1 MNTLTFRNANEND
14 IPLILTMIRELA
26 DYENLLHEVKAD
38 EDILRY
44 NLFERRMAEVIFP
57 VLDGK
62 EIGFALFFHNF
73 STFLGKPGI
82 YIEDLYIRKE
92 YRGKPGIYIEDLYI
106 REEYRHRGYGKAL
119 IEKIKEIAREREC
132 GRVEWWCLDSNT
144 PSIRFYKN
152 IGAEAMT
159 DHRSGSHD
167 RLDGIPSQR
176 RFPVFRVIS
185 ASEK

>member
-1 MNTLTFRNANEND
+1 MNALTFRNANEND
-14 IPLILTMIRELA
+14 IPLILSMIRELA

-92 YRGKPGIYIEDLYI
+92 YR
-106 REEYRHRGYGKAL
+106 HRGYGKAL
-119 IEKIKEIAREREC
+119 IETLKEIAREREC

-159 DHRSGSHD
+159 DWTVYRLSGDS
-167 RLDGIPSQR
+167 LY
-176 RFPVFRVIS
+176 
-185 ASEK
+185 SE

>member
-1 MNTLTFRNANEND
+1 MNALAFRNAIEND
-14 IPLILTMIRELA
+14 IPLILSMIRELA

-38 EDILRY
+38 EDTLRY

-92 YRGKPGIYIEDLYI
+92 YR
-106 REEYRHRGYGKAL
+106 HRGYGKAL
-119 IEKIKEIAREREC
+119 IENIKEIAREREC

-159 DHRSGSHD
+159 DWTVYRLSGNSLYSD
-167 RLDGIPSQR
+167 
-176 RFPVFRVIS
+176 
-185 ASEK
+185 

>member
-38 EDILRY
+38 EDTLRY

-82 YIEDLYIRKE
+82 YIEDLPLYK
-92 YRGKPGIYIEDLYI
+92 GGI
-106 REEYRHRGYGKAL
+106 
-119 IEKIKEIAREREC
+119 
-132 GRVEWWCLDSNT
+132 S
-144 PSIRFYKN
+144 S
-152 IGAEAMT
+152 
-159 DHRSGSHD
+159 
-167 RLDGIPSQR
+167 
-176 RFPVFRVIS
+176 
-185 ASEK
+185 

>member
-82 YIEDLYIRKE
+82 YIEDLYIR
-92 YRGKPGIYIEDLYI
+92 
-106 REEYRHRGYGKAL
+106 EEYRHRGYGKTL

-132 GRVEWWCLDSNT
+132 GRVEWWCLDSNK

-159 DHRSGSHD
+159 DWTVYRLSGDS
-167 RLDGIPSQR
+167 LY
-176 RFPVFRVIS
+176 
-185 ASEK
+185 SE

>member
-26 DYENLLHEVKAD
+26 AYENLLHEVKAD
-38 EDILRY
+38 EDTLRY

-92 YRGKPGIYIEDLYI
+92 YR
-106 REEYRHRGYGKAL
+106 HRGYGKAM
-119 IEKIKEIAREREC
+119 IELIKEIAREREC

-159 DHRSGSHD
+159 DWTVYRLSGDSMY
-167 RLDGIPSQR
+167 
-176 RFPVFRVIS
+176 
-185 ASEK
+185 SE

>member
-1 MNTLTFRNANEND
+1 MSTLTFRNANEND

-38 EDILRY
+38 EDTLRY

-82 YIEDLYIRKE
+82 YIEDLYIR
-92 YRGKPGIYIEDLYI
+92 
-106 REEYRHRGYGKAL
+106 EEYRHRGYGKAM
-119 IEKIKEIAREREC
+119 IELIKEIAREREC

-159 DHRSGSHD
+159 DWTVY
-167 RLDGIPSQR
+167 RL
-176 RFPVFRVIS
+176 
-185 ASEK
+185 SEDSMYSE

>member
-92 YRGKPGIYIEDLYI
+92 YR
-106 REEYRHRGYGKAL
+106 HRGYGKAL

-159 DHRSGSHD
+159 DWTVYRLSGDS
-167 RLDGIPSQR
+167 LY
-176 RFPVFRVIS
+176 
-185 ASEK
+185 SE

>member
-1 MNTLTFRNANEND
+1 MSTLTFRNANEND

-26 DYENLLHEVKAD
+26 AYENLLHEVKAD
-38 EDILRY
+38 EDTLRY

-82 YIEDLYIRKE
+82 YIEDLYIR
-92 YRGKPGIYIEDLYI
+92 
-106 REEYRHRGYGKAL
+106 EEYRHRGYGKAM
-119 IEKIKEIAREREC
+119 IELIKEIAREREC

-159 DHRSGSHD
+159 DWTVY
-167 RLDGIPSQR
+167 RL
-176 RFPVFRVIS
+176 
-185 ASEK
+185 SEDSMYSE

>member
-26 DYENLLHEVKAD
+26 AYENLLHEVKAD
-38 EDILRY
+38 EDTLRY

-82 YIEDLYIRKE
+82 YIEDLYIR
-92 YRGKPGIYIEDLYI
+92 
-106 REEYRHRGYGKAL
+106 EEYRHRGYGKAM
-119 IEKIKEIAREREC
+119 IKRIKEIAKEREC

-159 DHRSGSHD
+159 DWTVY
-167 RLDGIPSQR
+167 RL
-176 RFPVFRVIS
+176 
-185 ASEK
+185 SEDSMYSE

>member
-82 YIEDLYIRKE
+82 YIEDLYIR
-92 YRGKPGIYIEDLYI
+92 
-106 REEYRHRGYGKAL
+106 EEYRHRGYGKAL
-119 IEKIKEIAREREC
+119 IEKIKGIAREREC

-159 DHRSGSHD
+159 DWTVYRLSGDS
-167 RLDGIPSQR
+167 LY
-176 RFPVFRVIS
+176 
-185 ASEK
+185 SE

>member
-1 MNTLTFRNANEND
+1 
-14 IPLILTMIRELA
+14 MIRELA
-26 DYENLLHEVKAD
+26 AYENLLHEVKAD
-38 EDILRY
+38 EDTLRY

-82 YIEDLYIRKE
+82 YIEDLYIR
-92 YRGKPGIYIEDLYI
+92 
-106 REEYRHRGYGKAL
+106 EEYRHRGYGKAM
-119 IEKIKEIAREREC
+119 IELIKEIAREREC

-159 DHRSGSHD
+159 DWTVY
-167 RLDGIPSQR
+167 RL
-176 RFPVFRVIS
+176 
-185 ASEK
+185 SEDSMYSE